1 MKLVFFR
8 RQKPRGFNYKP
19 IYYDPV
25 KEELEE
31 RKKELDAISEG
42 DPRARLKAEIRRK
55 WHHRDDTGGSTYKG
69 VRIIL
74 YLFVAILSIYFIFF
88 TNFIE
93 NLLRAFGGK

>member
-1 MKLVFFR
+1 MKLVFFKR
-8 RQKPRGFNYKP
+8 AKPRQFNYKP

-31 RKKELDAISEG
+31 RKKEIDAISGG

-55 WHHRDDTGGSTYKG
+55 WHHRDDSSGTTYRG
-69 VRIIL
+69 IRIII
-74 YLFVAILSIYFIFF
+74 YLFIAVLSIYFIFF

-93 NLLRAFGGK
+93 NLFKVFGGQ